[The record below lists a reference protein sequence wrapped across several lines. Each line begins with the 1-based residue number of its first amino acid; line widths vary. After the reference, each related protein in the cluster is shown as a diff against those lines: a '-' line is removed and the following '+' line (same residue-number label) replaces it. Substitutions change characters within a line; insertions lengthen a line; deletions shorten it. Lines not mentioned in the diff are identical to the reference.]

1 MICVDELCDLL
12 ERVRYTYSYNTD
24 RFILY
29 FTNNLEGWV
38 VMLTISLFVQ
48 YKRVIFLGI
57 TEHCPSGGTTPLREG
72 GSRND

>member
-12 ERVRYTYSYNTD
+12 ERVRYNTNI
-24 RFILY
+24 FILY
-29 FTNNLEGWV
+29 STNNLEGWV

-48 YKRVIFLGI
+48 YKRVTFLGI